1 MCIRDSINL
10 ILVKNQSNHYF
21 YFEDDFI
28 RDLRCIPLCVRR
40 KLDLIGIKLKLTHW
54 LDFNLNE
61 KTKIVNWPDTK
72 NELLDLKIF
81 LKKITFNSKYG
92 EAKEI
97 ERSINQPWQDKNKI
111 PEQVLNAAI
120 ERGIKISIE
129 KWRNL
134 NELDRFAF
142 CKLIRPSHEHQ
153 NLDKA
158 FDEILK

>member
-1 MCIRDSINL
+1 M
-10 ILVKNQSNHYF
+10 VKNQSNHYF

-54 LDFNLNE
+54 QDFNLNE

-81 LKKITFNSKYG
+81 LKKITSNSKYG

>member
-1 MCIRDSINL
+1 MIN
-10 ILVKNQSNHYF
+10 NQSNRYF

-54 LDFNLNE
+54 QEFNLTE
-61 KTKIVNWPDTK
+61 KSKIVNWPDSRK
-72 NELLDLKIF
+72 ELLNLKEF
-81 LKKITFNSKYG
+81 LKDKTSNSKYG

-97 ERSINQPWQDKNKI
+97 KESINEPWQNNTKVPYK
-111 PEQVLNAAI
+111 VLKAAQK
-120 ERGIKISIE
+120 RGINISDE
-129 KWRNL
+129 KWKNL
-134 NELDRFAF
+134 SELDRFAF
-142 CKLIRPSHEHQ
+142 CKLIRPSHEHN

>member
-1 MCIRDSINL
+1 
-10 ILVKNQSNHYF
+10 LVNNQSNRYF

-54 LDFNLNE
+54 QEFNLTE
-61 KTKIVNWPDTK
+61 KSKIVNWPDSRK
-72 NELLDLKIF
+72 ELLNLKEF
-81 LKKITFNSKYG
+81 LKNKTSNSKYG

-97 ERSINQPWQDKNKI
+97 KESINEPWQNNTKVPDK
-111 PEQVLNAAI
+111 VLKAAQK
-120 ERGIKISIE
+120 RGINISDE
-129 KWRNL
+129 KWKNL
-134 NELDRFAF
+134 SELDRFAF
-142 CKLIRPSHEHQ
+142 CKLIRPSHEHN

>member
-1 MCIRDSINL
+1 MVNN
-10 ILVKNQSNHYF
+10 KSNRYF

-54 LDFNLNE
+54 QEFNLTE
-61 KTKIVNWPDTK
+61 KSKIVNWPDSRK
-72 NELLDLKIF
+72 ELLNLKEF
-81 LKKITFNSKYG
+81 LKDKTSNSKYG

-97 ERSINQPWQDKNKI
+97 KESINEPWQNNTKVPYK
-111 PEQVLNAAI
+111 VLKAAQK
-120 ERGIKISIE
+120 RGINISDE
-129 KWRNL
+129 KWKNL
-134 NELDRFAF
+134 SELDRFAF
-142 CKLIRPSHEHQ
+142 CKLIRPSHEHN

>member
-1 MCIRDSINL
+1 MVN
-10 ILVKNQSNHYF
+10 NQSNRYF

-54 LDFNLNE
+54 QEFNLTE
-61 KTKIVNWPDTK
+61 KSKIVNWPDSRK
-72 NELLDLKIF
+72 ELLNLKEF
-81 LKKITFNSKYG
+81 LKDKTSNSKYG

-97 ERSINQPWQDKNKI
+97 KESINEPWQNNTKVPDK
-111 PEQVLNAAI
+111 VLKAAQK
-120 ERGIKISIE
+120 RGINISDE
-129 KWRNL
+129 KWKNL
-134 NELDRFAF
+134 SELDRFAF
-142 CKLIRPSHEHQ
+142 CKLIRPSHEHN

>member
-1 MCIRDSINL
+1 MVN
-10 ILVKNQSNHYF
+10 NQSNHYY

-54 LDFNLNE
+54 QDLNLNE

-81 LKKITFNSKYG
+81 LKKITSNSKYG

-97 ERSINQPWQDKNKI
+97 ERSINQPWHCLLYTS
-111 PEQVLNAAI
+111 PSP
-120 ERGIKISIE
+120 R
-129 KWRNL
+129 
-134 NELDRFAF
+134 DRQ
-142 CKLIRPSHEHQ
+142 KSRMPSS
-153 NLDKA
+153 A
-158 FDEILK
+158 

>member
-1 MCIRDSINL
+1 MVN
-10 ILVKNQSNHYF
+10 NQSNHYF

-81 LKKITFNSKYG
+81 LKKITSNSKYG

-111 PEQVLNAAI
+111 PDQVLNAALA
-120 ERGIKISIE
+120 RGIKISIE

-158 FDEILK
+158 LVEILK

>member
-1 MCIRDSINL
+1 MVN
-10 ILVKNQSNHYF
+10 NQSNRYF

-54 LDFNLNE
+54 QEFNLTE
-61 KTKIVNWPDTK
+61 KSKIVNWPDSRK
-72 NELLDLKIF
+72 ELLNLKEF
-81 LKKITFNSKYG
+81 LKNKTSNSKYG

-97 ERSINQPWQDKNKI
+97 KESINEPWQNNTKVPYK
-111 PEQVLNAAI
+111 VLKAAQK
-120 ERGIKISIE
+120 RGINISDE
-129 KWRNL
+129 KWKNL
-134 NELDRFAF
+134 SELDRFAF
-142 CKLIRPSHEHQ
+142 CKLIRPSHEHN

>member
-1 MCIRDSINL
+1 MVNS
-10 ILVKNQSNHYF
+10 QSNHYF
-21 YFEDDFI
+21 NFEDDFI
-28 RDLRCIPLCVRR
+28 KDLRCIPLCVRR

-54 LDFNLNE
+54 QEFNLIE

-72 NELLDLKIF
+72 KELFELKIF
-81 LKKITFNSKYG
+81 LKKITINSKYG

-97 ERSINQPWQDKNKI
+97 EISSNQPWQDKNKV
-111 PEQVLNAAI
+111 PEQVLKSAL
-120 ERGIKISIE
+120 ERGINISIE

-142 CKLIRPSHEHQ
+142 CKLIRTNHEHH

-158 FDEILK
+158 LVEILK

>member
-1 MCIRDSINL
+1 MVNN
-10 ILVKNQSNHYF
+10 KSNRYF

-54 LDFNLNE
+54 QEFNLTE
-61 KTKIVNWPDTK
+61 KSKIVNWPDSRK
-72 NELLDLKIF
+72 ELLNLKEF
-81 LKKITFNSKYG
+81 LKDKTSNSKYG

-97 ERSINQPWQDKNKI
+97 KESINEPWQNNTKVPDK
-111 PEQVLNAAI
+111 VLKAAQK
-120 ERGIKISIE
+120 RGINISDE
-129 KWRNL
+129 KWKNL
-134 NELDRFAF
+134 SELDRFAF
-142 CKLIRPSHEHQ
+142 CKLIRPSHEHN

>member
-1 MCIRDSINL
+1 MKVMAETIFKDRIITNLHRKESDIRA
-10 ILVKNQSNHYF
+10 K
-21 YFEDDFI
+21 
-28 RDLRCIPLCVRR
+28 
-40 KLDLIGIKLKLTHW
+40 
-54 LDFNLNE
+54 
-61 KTKIVNWPDTK
+61 
-72 NELLDLKIF
+72 
-81 LKKITFNSKYG
+81 

-111 PEQVLNAAI
+111 PDQVLKAAL

>member
-1 MCIRDSINL
+1 MVN
-10 ILVKNQSNHYF
+10 NQSNRYF

-54 LDFNLNE
+54 QEFNLTE
-61 KTKIVNWPDTK
+61 KSKIVNWPDSRK
-72 NELLDLKIF
+72 ELLNLKEF
-81 LKKITFNSKYG
+81 LKDKTSNSKYG

-97 ERSINQPWQDKNKI
+97 KESINEPWQNNTKVPYK
-111 PEQVLNAAI
+111 VLKAAQK
-120 ERGIKISIE
+120 RGINISDE
-129 KWRNL
+129 KWKNL
-134 NELDRFAF
+134 SELDRFAF
-142 CKLIRPSHEHQ
+142 CKLIRPSHEHN

>member
-1 MCIRDSINL
+1 MCIRDS
-10 ILVKNQSNHYF
+10 
-21 YFEDDFI
+21 
-28 RDLRCIPLCVRR
+28 LRCIPLCVRR

-61 KTKIVNWPDTK
+61 KTKIVNWPDTQ

-81 LKKITFNSKYG
+81 LKKITSNSKYG

-111 PEQVLNAAI
+111 PEQVLKAAL
-120 ERGIKISIE
+120 ERGIKTSIE

>member
-1 MCIRDSINL
+1 MGVQEKLRFPNDGFLELKS
-10 ILVKNQSNHYF
+10 
-21 YFEDDFI
+21 
-28 RDLRCIPLCVRR
+28 DL
-40 KLDLIGIKLKLTHW
+40 
-54 LDFNLNE
+54 LNE
-61 KTKIVNWPDTK
+61 KTKIVNWPDTQ

-81 LKKITFNSKYG
+81 LKKITSNSKYG

>member
-1 MCIRDSINL
+1 MVN
-10 ILVKNQSNHYF
+10 NQSNRYF

-54 LDFNLNE
+54 QEFNLTE
-61 KTKIVNWPDTK
+61 KSKIVNWPDSRK
-72 NELLDLKIF
+72 ELLNLKEF
-81 LKKITFNSKYG
+81 LKNKTSNSKYG

-97 ERSINQPWQDKNKI
+97 KESINEPWQNNTKVPYK
-111 PEQVLNAAI
+111 VLKASQK
-120 ERGIKISIE
+120 RGINISDE
-129 KWRNL
+129 KWKNL
-134 NELDRFAF
+134 SELDRFAF
-142 CKLIRPSHEHQ
+142 CKLIRPSHEHN

>member
-1 MCIRDSINL
+1 MVNS
-10 ILVKNQSNHYF
+10 QSNHYF
-21 YFEDDFI
+21 NFEDDFI
-28 RDLRCIPLCVRR
+28 KDLRCIPLCVRR

-54 LDFNLNE
+54 QEFNLIE

-72 NELLDLKIF
+72 KELFELKIF
-81 LKKITFNSKYG
+81 LKKITSNSKYG

-97 ERSINQPWQDKNKI
+97 EISSNQPWQDKNKV
-111 PEQVLNAAI
+111 PEQVLKLAL
-120 ERGIKISIE
+120 ERGINISIE

>member
-1 MCIRDSINL
+1 MVN
-10 ILVKNQSNHYF
+10 NQSNHYY

-61 KTKIVNWPDTK
+61 KTKIVNWPDTQ

-81 LKKITFNSKYG
+81 LKKITSNSKYG

-97 ERSINQPWQDKNKI
+97 ERSINQPWQDENKI
-111 PEQVLNAAI
+111 PDQVLNAALA
-120 ERGIKISIE
+120 RGIKISIE

>member
-1 MCIRDSINL
+1 MVN
-10 ILVKNQSNHYF
+10 NQSNRYF

-54 LDFNLNE
+54 QEFNLTE
-61 KTKIVNWPDTK
+61 KSKIVNWPDSK
-72 NELLDLKIF
+72 KELLNLKEF
-81 LKKITFNSKYG
+81 LKNKTSNSKYG

-97 ERSINQPWQDKNKI
+97 KESINEPWQNNTKVPDK
-111 PEQVLNAAI
+111 VLKAAQK
-120 ERGIKISIE
+120 RGINISDE
-129 KWRNL
+129 KWKNL
-134 NELDRFAF
+134 SELDRFAF
-142 CKLIRPSHEHQ
+142 CKLIRPSHEHN

>member
-1 MCIRDSINL
+1 MVNS
-10 ILVKNQSNHYF
+10 QSNHYF
-21 YFEDDFI
+21 NFEDDFI
-28 RDLRCIPLCVRR
+28 KDLRCIPLCVRR

-54 LDFNLNE
+54 QEFNLIE

-72 NELLDLKIF
+72 KELFELKIF
-81 LKKITFNSKYG
+81 IKKITSNSKYG

-97 ERSINQPWQDKNKI
+97 EISSNQPWQDKNKV
-111 PEQVLNAAI
+111 PEQVLKSAL
-120 ERGIKISIE
+120 ERGINISIE

-142 CKLIRPSHEHQ
+142 CKLIRPNHEHH

-158 FDEILK
+158 LVEILK

>member
-1 MCIRDSINL
+1 MVNS
-10 ILVKNQSNHYF
+10 QSNHYF
-21 YFEDDFI
+21 NFEDDFI
-28 RDLRCIPLCVRR
+28 KDLRCIPLCVRR

-54 LDFNLNE
+54 QEFNLTE

-72 NELLDLKIF
+72 KELFELKIF
-81 LKKITFNSKYG
+81 LKKITINSKYG

-97 ERSINQPWQDKNKI
+97 EISSNQPWQDKNKV
-111 PEQVLNAAI
+111 PEQVLKSAL
-120 ERGIKISIE
+120 ERGINISIE

-142 CKLIRPSHEHQ
+142 CKLIRPNHENH

-158 FDEILK
+158 LIEILK

>member
-1 MCIRDSINL
+1 MVNN
-10 ILVKNQSNHYF
+10 KSNPYF

-61 KTKIVNWPDTK
+61 KTKIVNWPDTQ

-81 LKKITFNSKYG
+81 LKKITSNSKYG

-111 PEQVLNAAI
+111 PDQVLKAAL

>member
-1 MCIRDSINL
+1 MVNS
-10 ILVKNQSNHYF
+10 QSNHYF
-21 YFEDDFI
+21 NFEDDFI
-28 RDLRCIPLCVRR
+28 KDLRCIPLCVRR

-54 LDFNLNE
+54 QEFNLTE
-61 KTKIVNWPDTK
+61 KTKIVNWPDTQ

-81 LKKITFNSKYG
+81 LKKITSNSKYG

-111 PEQVLNAAI
+111 PEQVLKAAL

>member
-1 MCIRDSINL
+1 MVNS
-10 ILVKNQSNHYF
+10 QSNHYF
-21 YFEDDFI
+21 NFEDDFI
-28 RDLRCIPLCVRR
+28 KDLRCIPLCVRR

-54 LDFNLNE
+54 QEFNLIE

-72 NELLDLKIF
+72 KELFELKIF
-81 LKKITFNSKYG
+81 IKKITSNSKYG

-97 ERSINQPWQDKNKI
+97 EISINQPWQDKNKV
-111 PEQVLNAAI
+111 PEQVLKLAL
-120 ERGIKISIE
+120 ERGINISIE

-142 CKLIRPSHEHQ
+142 CKLIRPNHEHH

-158 FDEILK
+158 LVEILK

>member
-1 MCIRDSINL
+1 
-10 ILVKNQSNHYF
+10 LVNNQSNRYF

-54 LDFNLNE
+54 QEFNLTE
-61 KTKIVNWPDTK
+61 KSKIVNWPDSRK
-72 NELLDLKIF
+72 ELLNLKEF
-81 LKKITFNSKYG
+81 LKDKTSNSKYG

-97 ERSINQPWQDKNKI
+97 KESINEPWQNNTKVPDK
-111 PEQVLNAAI
+111 VLKAAQK
-120 ERGIKISIE
+120 RGINISDE
-129 KWRNL
+129 KWKNL
-134 NELDRFAF
+134 SELDRFAF
-142 CKLIRPSHEHQ
+142 CKLIRPSHEHN

>member
-1 MCIRDSINL
+1 MVNN
-10 ILVKNQSNHYF
+10 KSNYYF

-28 RDLRCIPLCVRR
+28 RYLRCIPLCVRR

-61 KTKIVNWPDTK
+61 KTKIVNCPDTQ

-81 LKKITFNSKYG
+81 LKKITSNSKYG

-111 PEQVLNAAI
+111 PDQVLNAALA
-120 ERGIKISIE
+120 RGIKISIE

-142 CKLIRPSHEHQ
+142 CKLIRPDHEHQ

>member
-1 MCIRDSINL
+1 
-10 ILVKNQSNHYF
+10 LVKNQSNHYF

-61 KTKIVNWPDTK
+61 KTKIVNWPDTQ

-81 LKKITFNSKYG
+81 LKKITSNSKYG

-153 NLDKA
+153 NLGKA

>member
-1 MCIRDSINL
+1 M
-10 ILVKNQSNHYF
+10 VKNQSNHYY

-81 LKKITFNSKYG
+81 LKKITSNSKYG

-97 ERSINQPWQDKNKI
+97 ERSINQPWQDKDKI
-111 PEQVLNAAI
+111 PDQVLNAALA
-120 ERGIKISIE
+120 RGIMISIE

>member
-1 MCIRDSINL
+1 
-10 ILVKNQSNHYF
+10 LVNNQSNRYF

-54 LDFNLNE
+54 QEFNLTE
-61 KTKIVNWPDTK
+61 KSKIVNWPDSRK
-72 NELLDLKIF
+72 ELLNLKEF
-81 LKKITFNSKYG
+81 LKDKTSNSKYG

-97 ERSINQPWQDKNKI
+97 KESINEPWQNNTKVPYK
-111 PEQVLNAAI
+111 VLKAAQK
-120 ERGIKISIE
+120 RGINISDE
-129 KWRNL
+129 KWKNL
-134 NELDRFAF
+134 SELDRFAF
-142 CKLIRPSHEHQ
+142 CKLIRPSHEHN